1 MTNPKYLPIMPQG
14 ERLGLHIWSN
24 SVCDSIKALTNLN
37 TAYPGQ
43 VLILAYE
50 DHIIANSDKDFND
63 LIFAFAPLQTSTQV
77 PEPTTL
83 LLLELG
89 LVGVAG
95 IRRKFKK

>member
-1 MTNPKYLPIMPQG
+1 MDNIYGVTLSAPA
-14 ERLGLHIWSN
+14 
-24 SVCDSIKALTNLN
+24 VTALTNLN

-50 DHIIANSDKDFND
+50 DHVPANSDKDFND
-63 LIFAFAPLQTSTQV
+63 LIFSFAPLQTSTQV
-77 PEPTTL
+77 PEPTVL
-83 LLLELG
+83 LLLGLD